1 MSEITQTPETIEKEM
16 IASLTFH
23 DHTPIKQS
31 PDLMRS
37 IEQAVTLGNAHHSK
51 VTIIFQDDTGLKR
64 VDTTLWANGAKF
76 ICLKGGI
83 WIPISRILEIKL

>member
-1 MSEITQTPETIEKEM
+1 MSENIQAPETVEKEI

-23 DHTPIKQS
+23 DHTPIKHHPELINQ
-31 PDLMRS
+31 
-37 IEQAVTLGNAHHSK
+37 IETAVKLGNAHHSK
-51 VTIIFQDDTGLKR
+51 VTIIFHDDLGLKR